1 MLDKNRLPR
10 HVAII
15 MDGNGRWAK
24 KRGLPRIAGHREG
37 AKTVRKIV
45 EAAARIGIPA
55 LTLYAFSVDNWNRP
69 KKEVSSLMKLL
80 ERYLYK
86 ETEELN
92 KNNVRLNTI
101 GKTYELPPFVQAALK
116 EALLRTKDNSG
127 MIFTLAL
134 NYGARDEIIEA
145 VKKIAELAR
154 DKKLELEKIDEK
166 KFSRFLYTSELPEL
180 DFIIR
185 TSGEERLSNFLLWQA
200 SYAEFYTSPKLW
212 PDFGPEDFEGA
223 LMEFQ
228 KRQRRFGGI

>member
-1 MLDKNRLPR
+1 MLDKDRLPR
-10 HVAII
+10 HVAMI

-45 EAAARIGIPA
+45 EAAARIGIQA
-55 LTLYAFSVDNWNRP
+55 LTLYAFSADNWNRP
-69 KKEVSSLMKLL
+69 KKEVSALMKLL
-80 ERYLYK
+80 ERYLHK

-92 KNNVRLNTI
+92 KNNIRLNAI
-101 GKTYELPPFVQAALK
+101 GKIYGLPLFVQTALK
-116 EALLRTKDNSG
+116 EAIERTKDNSG

-134 NYGARDEIIEA
+134 NYGARDEIVDA

-154 DKKLELEKIDEK
+154 DKELELEKIDEK
-166 KFSRFLYTSELPEL
+166 KFSSFLYTDKLPEL